1 MVEAN
6 VTEVESAP
14 GETTRKAPASEAAR
28 PRDGGA
34 EGEQA
39 LASAMKIGLPA
50 VTVVSAVIVGVI
62 FGVPMAILVLAA
74 GVLLGVIALFWA
86 SLRVL
91 SGETEL
97 SPELLAL
104 EAAASGSDALV
115 SRKAMLLRALK
126 DLENERDV
134 GKLEEDDF
142 ASLSATY
149 REELKVVLRKID
161 ASLEP
166 HRKKAEAAIEAHLA
180 RLGREDASPSEDRS
194 AGTSRA
200 DERFVDPDKTERSAT
215 NDKLPRAR
223 VGCPK
228 CQASNEPDARFC
240 KGCGGP
246 LTEATPS
253 EERPVDPKNEESA
266 S

>member
-6 VTEVESAP
+6 VTEVDSAP
-14 GETTRKAPASEAAR
+14 AKTTRKEPTPSVAG
-28 PRDGGA
+28 PREA

-39 LASAMKIGLPA
+39 LANAMKVGLPV
-50 VTVVSAVIVGVI
+50 VTAVSAAIAFVVV
-62 FGVPMAILVLAA
+62 GVPMAVLVLAA

-97 SPELLAL
+97 SPELQAL
-104 EAAASGSDALV
+104 EAASSGGDALM

-180 RLGREDASPSEDRS
+180 RLGLKDGGAS
-194 AGTSRA
+194 AGRSTSTTTA
-200 DERFVDPDKTERSAT
+200 KDELFVDPDKTERSAT
-215 NDKLPRAR
+215 NEELPRAR
-223 VGCPK
+223 VECPK
-228 CQASNEPDARFC
+228 CHASNEPDARFC

-246 LTEATPS
+246 LTEPS
-253 EERPVDPKNEESA
+253 KGGASPEDPTNEESA